1 MWIKAHNNG
10 ARLSRYTYR
19 CAVLPDRVRHPACH
33 CAGFGLN
40 APTGAWCSLTINIGL
55 VVGAVLRSQCT
66 YRCGVLPDSAELD
79 LHWTTPEV
87 SMHLQVRGAP

>member
-1 MWIKAHNNG
+1 MWIEVHKNG
-10 ARLSRYTYR
+10 IRLSRYTYR

-40 APTGAWCSLTINIGL
+40 APTGARCSLTRQ
-55 VVGAVLRSQCT
+55 VG
-66 YRCGVLPDSAELD
+66 
-79 LHWTTPEV
+79 TPRLGTVDV